1 MKLIKRSHLEDS
13 ADNIYEAIMAA
24 GKRARQINYQ
34 RKQLMQPED
43 LDTNLLYE
51 EEIDREA
58 LKREFIDP
66 PKPTVLAIDE
76 LLDSKL
82 NFHYKTD
89 ATNKKR

>member
-1 MKLIKRSHLEDS
+1 MKLIKRSDLERS

-58 LKREFIDP
+58 LKKEFIDP

-76 LLDSKL
+76 LLDSRL
-82 NFHYKTD
+82 SFHYKTD
-89 ATNKKR
+89 ANKRR

>member
-13 ADNIYEAIMAA
+13 AENIYEAIMSAA
-24 GKRARQINYQ
+24 KRARQINFQ
-34 RKQLMQPED
+34 RKQMMQPED

-66 PKPTVLAIDE
+66 PKPTVMAIDE
-76 LLDSKL
+76 LLEGKL
-82 NFHYKTD
+82 KINYKTD
-89 ATNKKR
+89 ATKRR